1 MATSTHDNPPS
12 LEERYGAATASSNL
26 RLDENR
32 RGAVNLII
40 AAGVAS
46 RPDKDGVVKASRALG
61 GALTRLLTEWHQVAK
76 PQRIPVFSFKQWME
90 ALPLIQIGEYAENGI
105 VKPIM
110 GRDKQQAFTC
120 RIAQQKASDRAYH
133 QELVLLA
140 QKLPSRVLVR
150 EILFALAVKWNCED
164 PEQTVAAAIAYWL
177 ASKCNTCH
185 GTGEVQAGDKVRTC
199 HDCKGG
205 REAPVPGADAGR
217 ALLAFMDD
225 SRASWVGGFR
235 SAYRGI
241 HGG

>member
-1 MATSTHDNPPS
+1 MATSTLDNPPS

-32 RGAVNLII
+32 RGAVNMLI

-61 GALTRLLTEWHQVAK
+61 GALTRLLSEWHQSAK
-76 PQRIPVFSFKQWME
+76 PQRIPVRSFKDWME
-90 ALPLIQIGEYAENGI
+90 SLPRVNQGERM
-105 VKPIM
+105 V
-110 GRDKQQAFTC
+110 RDVEGARKS
-120 RIAQQKASDRAYH
+120 RRDQQKASDRAYH

-150 EILFALAVKWNCED
+150 EILFAVAVKWNCED

-177 ASKCNTCH
+177 ASKCGTCH

-205 REAPVPGADAGR
+205 TEAPVPGADAGR

-225 SRASWVGGFR
+225 SRGAWMGQFKKM
-235 SAYRGI
+235 YREI
-241 HGG
+241 HNS